1 MVLDCEGAIC
11 TLTTAESIAS
21 GAKNTFTASFTFDSA
36 WDGLTKTAIFQ
47 NGDINEE
54 ESLVADAC
62 TIPYEAIVSPGN
74 LLIGI
79 FGALNGNKILTTNM
93 LNVGRIE
100 QGADVDIVL
109 ELLGI

>member
-1 MVLDCEGAIC
+1 MVLDCIGAVC
-11 TLTTAESIAS
+11 TLITPESIAS
-21 GAKNTFTASFTFDSA
+21 GAKNIFIASFTFDSA
-36 WDGLTKTAIFQ
+36 WNGLTKTAIFQ
-47 NGDINEE
+47 NGDINGE

-62 TIPYEAIVSPGN
+62 TIPYEVIASPGN
-74 LLIGI
+74 LLIGV
-79 FGALNGNKILTTNM
+79 FGALDGNKILTTNM